1 MAGDKP
7 PKDAPPGA
15 TEQQEMANGTAN
27 MLAHAAAAAQASEAE
42 SRDSSEGQRQQ
53 SSVNTSIPQSKNDDL
68 AHPKRPTR
76 L

>member
-1 MAGDKP
+1 MAGDKL

-42 SRDSSEGQRQQ
+42 LRDSSEGQRQQ
-53 SSVNTSIPQSKNDDL
+53 PSVNTSIPPSKDDDL
-68 AHPKRPTR
+68 ARPKRPTR